1 METGDQVGGTCS
13 NLGGITE
20 TTTETMRSH
29 LAHILQVE
37 PHNLLMASVKTELKK
52 KKSR

>member
-13 NLGGITE
+13 NPGGITE
-20 TTTETMRSH
+20 TTAETMSSH
-29 LAHILQVE
+29 PAHILQIE
-37 PHNLLMASVKTELKK
+37 PHDLLMASVKTELKK